1 MLLHTHQI
9 QFTVSL
15 LLSFVD
21 ADCRLAHSTYISTD
35 APIPLPP
42 PPPKKKKHTF
52 NCWLPS
58 YLCWIYFAW
67 SVPCL
72 LVCLLVVYF
81 VVYLVLNSLCLTH
94 LYCKNFPVVCFR
106 CGAVR
111 FTYIQ
116 TQTSKKK
123 ARVYLLSSGF
133 SLAFG
138 SMFAKT
144 YRVHRIF
151 TRSGSSVCKDKM
163 LQDAQL
169 ISLVC
174 ALLLLDGL
182 VLTLWVVFDPMER
195 HLSNL
200 TLEISLTDR
209 SVVYQPQVNKKKT
222 NWNKIK

>member
-1 MLLHTHQI
+1 MCFPFEAFWNVGCCPKLHLIVCWQCSI
-9 QFTVSL
+9 YLKFTSRD
-15 LLSFVD
+15 SFV
-21 ADCRLAHSTYISTD
+21 
-35 APIPLPP
+35 
-42 PPPKKKKHTF
+42 F
-52 NCWLPS
+52 
-58 YLCWIYFAW
+58 
-67 SVPCL
+67 
-72 LVCLLVVYF
+72 VYF
-81 VVYLVLNSLCLTH
+81 GFVDSHIHSFQNAVLFSH
-94 LYCKNFPVVCFR
+94 LRMFIFCFIFFFFFFLF
-106 CGAVR
+106 C
-111 FTYIQ
+111 YIFQ
-116 TQTSKKK
+116 

-151 TRSGSSVCKDKM
+151 TRSGISVCKDKM
-163 LQDAQL
+163 LQDTQL

-209 SVVYQPQVNKKKT
+209 SVVYQPQVN
-222 NWNKIK
+222 NK

>member
-1 MLLHTHQI
+1 MRARSMGRWTPNVQTINFNRMYFAFVSAGMLITAQKLHLI
-9 QFTVSL
+9 VCWRCVVFMLNL
-15 LLSFVD
+15 LFVLRFCLSILFVD
-21 ADCRLAHSTYISTD
+21 SHLSYTFLQSVLSTHTNN
-35 APIPLPP
+35 
-42 PPPKKKKHTF
+42 KKKQH
-52 NCWLPS
+52 
-58 YLCWIYFAW
+58 
-67 SVPCL
+67 
-72 LVCLLVVYF
+72 
-81 VVYLVLNSLCLTH
+81 
-94 LYCKNFPVVCFR
+94 
-106 CGAVR
+106 
-111 FTYIQ
+111 Q
-116 TQTSKKK
+116 

-182 VLTLWVVFDPMER
+182 VLTFWVLFDPMER

-209 SVVYQPQVNKKKT
+209 SVVYQPQVN
-222 NWNKIK
+222 NK

>member
-1 MLLHTHQI
+1 M
-9 QFTVSL
+9 
-15 LLSFVD
+15 FVY
-21 ADCRLAHSTYISTD
+21 T
-35 APIPLPP
+35 
-42 PPPKKKKHTF
+42 
-52 NCWLPS
+52 
-58 YLCWIYFAW
+58 
-67 SVPCL
+67 CL
-72 LVCLLVVYF
+72 LNVVDF
-81 VVYLVLNSLCLTH
+81 VVDSVLNSLCSIFICTVKIFSGCLF
-94 LYCKNFPVVCFR
+94 LVR
-106 CGAVR
+106 CDAIH
-111 FTYIQ
+111 TNLPN
-116 TQTSKKK
+116 TNKK

-163 LQDAQL
+163 LQDTQL

-209 SVVYQPQVNKKKT
+209 SVVYQPQVNTK
-222 NWNKIK
+222 

>member
-106 CGAVR
+106 CGVVR

-116 TQTSKKK
+116 TQTSKKRHVSTCYHLDFHWHLGRCLQK
-123 ARVYLLSSGF
+123 PIVFIGYLREAAAAYARTKCY
-133 SLAFG
+133 
-138 SMFAKT
+138 KT
-144 YRVHRIF
+144 H
-151 TRSGSSVCKDKM
+151 
-163 LQDAQL
+163 
-169 ISLVC
+169 
-174 ALLLLDGL
+174 
-182 VLTLWVVFDPMER
+182 
-195 HLSNL
+195 N
-200 TLEISLTDR
+200 
-209 SVVYQPQVNKKKT
+209 
-222 NWNKIK
+222 